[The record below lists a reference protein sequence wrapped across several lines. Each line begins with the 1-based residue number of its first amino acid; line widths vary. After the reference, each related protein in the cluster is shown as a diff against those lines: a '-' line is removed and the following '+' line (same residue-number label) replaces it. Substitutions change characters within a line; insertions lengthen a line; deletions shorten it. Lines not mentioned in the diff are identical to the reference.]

1 MRTTNI
7 LLSFLL
13 LSAAGCTS
21 DEQTDGPIAND
32 KGEYAINFSG
42 NLDMTL
48 TKADPTVGKGVK
60 ATIYAYDNNTLITNG
75 NYTAGDAGS
84 FTGDDSYV
92 MYLPKK
98 SYNFYAVSANSTT
111 DAAPAFTGGTSTADL
126 SNGVDY
132 IYASNTS
139 VAIPGTQ
146 DNNVQLSFSH
156 KAVKIEIT
164 VKTAANSG
172 IELTGWKGTV
182 GGDNDNATITP
193 PTATDCKMTLS
204 DGSIAVATGVNTQS
218 VANMNTT
225 VVTGTSGPT
234 NEKTAT
240 ASYIML
246 PLAQKSPSASHELT
260 VTLNAKVKIG
270 DRTEEVKT
278 YTAKLKAPDSSYA
291 FESGK
296 EYKYTATLKPNEIKF
311 SGATVSG
318 WTSAGGTQDLT
329 PTEPDPVP

>member
-42 NLDMTL
+42 NLDMRL
-48 TKADPTVGKGVK
+48 TKADPDPTVGKGVK

-75 NYTAGDAGS
+75 NYTAGDDGS
-84 FTGDDSYV
+84 FTGADSYI

-111 DAAPAFTGGTSTADL
+111 DAAPEFTSGTSTADL
-126 SNGVDY
+126 TNGVDY
-132 IYASNTS
+132 IYASKSN
-139 VAIPGTQ
+139 VAIPGTS

-164 VKTAANSG
+164 VKTVANSG
-172 IELTGWKGTV
+172 IELVGWKGTV

-193 PTATDCKMTLS
+193 PTATNCKMTLS
-204 DGSIAVATGVNTQS
+204 DGSIATATS
-218 VANMNTT
+218 VGISTENMTTT
-225 VVTGTSGPT
+225 VVTGNPGAA

-246 PLAQKSPSASHELT
+246 PLAQQNASTSHELT

-278 YTAKLKAPDSSYA
+278 YTAKLKAPDSGSYA

-296 EYKYTATLKPNEIKF
+296 EYKYTATLKPNEITF

-318 WTSAGGTQDLT
+318 WTSGGAQDLT
-329 PTEPDPVP
+329 PTEP

>member
-21 DEQTDGPIAND
+21 DEQTDGPLAND

-48 TKADPTVGKGVK
+48 TKADPDPMGNGVK
-60 ATIYAYDNNTLITNG
+60 ATISVYNSGDNVTNKSAIVSKG
-75 NYTAGDAGS
+75 YTVGTTAGT
-84 FTGDDSYV
+84 FEGDDSYI
-92 MYLPKK
+92 MYLPKGN
-98 SYNFYAVSANSTT
+98 YDFYAVSTNSTT
-111 DAAPAFTGGTSTADL
+111 VAPEFTNGTSVELT
-126 SNGVDY
+126 NGVDY
-132 IYASNTS
+132 IYASKSN
-139 VAIPGTQ
+139 VAIPGNP
-146 DNNVQLSFSH
+146 DVQLSFSH

-172 IELTGWKGTV
+172 IELVGWKGTV

-193 PTATDCKMTLS
+193 PTATNCKMTLS
-204 DGSIAVATGVNTQS
+204 NGSIATATS
-218 VANMNTT
+218 VGISTENMTTT
-225 VVTGTSGPT
+225 VVTGNPGAA

-246 PLAQKSPSASHELT
+246 PLAQQNASTSHELT

-278 YTAKLKAPDSSYA
+278 YTAKLKAPDSGSYA

-296 EYKYTATLKPNEIKF
+296 EYKYTATLKPNEITF

-318 WTSAGGTQDLT
+318 WTSGGAQDLT
-329 PTEPDPVP
+329 PTEP

>member
-75 NYTAGDAGS
+75 NYTAGDAGT
-84 FTGDDSYV
+84 FAGDASYI

-111 DAAPAFTGGTSTADL
+111 DAAPTFTGGTSTADL
-126 SNGVDY
+126 ENGVDY

-139 VAIPGTQ
+139 VAIPGTS

-172 IELTGWKGTV
+172 IELVGWKGTV
-182 GGDNDNATITP
+182 GQNNDNATITP
-193 PTATDCKMTLS
+193 PTATGCKMTLS
-204 DGSIAVATGVNTQS
+204 NGTIATATS
-218 VANMNTT
+218 VGASTENMTTT
-225 VVTGTSGPT
+225 VVSGTPGAA

-246 PLAQKSPSASHELT
+246 PLAQQNASTSHELT

-278 YTAKLKAPDSSYA
+278 YTAKLKAPASSYA

-296 EYKYTATLKPNEIKF
+296 EYKYTATLKPNEITF

-318 WTSAGGTQDLT
+318 WTSAGGAQDLT
-329 PTEPDPVP
+329 PTEP

>member
-21 DEQTDGPIAND
+21 DEQTDGPLAND

-48 TKADPTVGKGVK
+48 TKADPDPTVGKGVK

-75 NYTAGDAGS
+75 NYTAGDAGT
-84 FTGDDSYV
+84 FAGDDSYI

-98 SYNFYAVSANSTT
+98 SYNFYAVSANSTN
-111 DAAPAFTGGTSTADL
+111 DAAPTFAGGTSTADL
-126 SNGVDY
+126 ENGVDY

-139 VAIPGTQ
+139 VAIPGTS

-172 IELTGWKGTV
+172 IELVGWKGTV

-193 PTATDCKMTLS
+193 PTATNCKMTLS
-204 DGSIAVATGVNTQS
+204 NGSIAVATGVNTQS
-218 VANMNTT
+218 VANMTTT

-234 NEKTAT
+234 NEKKAT

-270 DRTEEVKT
+270 NRTEEVKT
-278 YTAKLKAPDSSYA
+278 YTAKLKAPDSGSYA

-296 EYKYTATLKPNEIKF
+296 EYKYTATLKPNEITF

-318 WTSAGGTQDLT
+318 WTSGGAQDLT
-329 PTEPDPVP
+329 PTEP